1 MYQSVPGW
9 NTFSVGLFPS
19 LALGQPLQSWYEPCI
34 ETAWRVH
41 SVLNTILKEEKRLSI
56 PLEKLK
62 WMYETMV
69 KIRLYEETMV
79 QVYMEGKNPVFN
91 IGAGTV
97 PGEMHL
103 AAGQEPA
110 AVGIGAHLR
119 KEDTVTAPHRPHHN
133 AIAKGVDLNR
143 MTAEIFG
150 KETGLG
156 KGKGGHMHLF
166 DTDVKF
172 SCGGIVAAGI
182 PHAVGAA
189 LAAKMKGKDW
199 VAVAFIGEGA
209 ANAGAFHESLNL
221 AAVWK
226 LPLIVVVEDNSYGIS
241 VPKAV
246 STAVPF
252 NAERASAYG
261 IAGYYV
267 RNNDPVEMYRVSEDA
282 VKRARLGEGPALI
295 EIETYRYL
303 GHFQGDPEVYRGRD
317 EVPALRE
324 KDPIVRVKSLLVEE
338 GVAQGELNAMETRA
352 RRAVD
357 EAYQFARE
365 SAYPHPGAAL
375 EDVFDLSAQ

>member
-1 MYQSVPGW
+1 MAV
-9 NTFSVGLFPS
+9 
-19 LALGQPLQSWYEPCI
+19 
-34 ETAWRVH
+34 
-41 SVLNTILKEEKRLSI
+41 

-69 KIRLYEETMV
+69 KSRYYEETMV
-79 QVYMEGKNPVFN
+79 QVYAEGKNPVFN

-110 AVGIGAHLR
+110 AVGIGAHL
-119 KEDTVTAPHRPHHN
+119 KAEDTVTASHRPHHN

-166 DTDVKF
+166 DPAAKF
-172 SCGGIVAAGI
+172 SCGGIVAAGV

-189 LAAKMKGKDW
+189 LAAKMKGQDW

-226 LPLIVVVEDNSYGIS
+226 LPLIVVVEDNAYGIS
-241 VPKAV
+241 VPKST
-246 STAVPF
+246 STAVAS
-252 NAERASAYG
+252 NVERAAAYG
-261 IAGYYV
+261 IPGV
-267 RNNDPVEMYRVSEDA
+267 VVKDNDAVEMYRASEAA
-282 VKRARLGEGPALI
+282 VHRARSGEGPTLI

-303 GHFQGDPEVYRGRD
+303 GHFQGDPEFYRD
-317 EVPALRE
+317 KAEVPALRD
-324 KDPIVRVKSLLVEE
+324 KDPIVRVKSLLMEQ
-338 GVAQGELNAMETRA
+338 GVAEAEWLEME
-352 RRAVD
+352 RRAHADVD
-357 EAYQFARE
+357 AAYQYARE
-365 SAYPHPGAAL
+365 SAYPKAEAAL
-375 EDVFDLSAQ
+375 QDLFAPVNQR